1 VFALPAHR
9 RDRLARRDRRA
20 YSAAAWPYL
29 TLSGVRDSLS
39 QARAEL
45 ARYRAAP
52 MRSTARLCLGLV
64 TFSSFLAFTACG
76 DDDDSS
82 PGSAGRDNEGGAQSS
97 AGGSGASGSEA
108 KGGEAHGG
116 GGHVEAPV
124 ICQVLG
130 TLCHEADTGPGMG
143 RDCHQLG
150 HASELETCE
159 EQFSS
164 CIGFCVGAETGT
176 GGAGGGSG
184 ADQDPYCAALG
195 SLCHPIEDGMGPECH
210 DIGHEGDAAACA
222 ESFDQCAHFCLE
234 ARDAL
239 EPGAGGSGGGQ
250 SASAGA
256 GGAQ

>member
-1 VFALPAHR
+1 
-9 RDRLARRDRRA
+9 
-20 YSAAAWPYL
+20 
-29 TLSGVRDSLS
+29 
-39 QARAEL
+39 
-45 ARYRAAP
+45 
-52 MRSTARLCLGLV
+52 MRFTPRLCLGLV
-64 TFSSFLAFTACG
+64 TFNSFLAFTACG
-76 DDDDSS
+76 DDDDPS
-82 PGSAGRDNEGGAQSS
+82 PGSAGQNNEGGAQSS
-97 AGGSGASGSEA
+97 AGGSGSVSHAGSEA

-116 GGHVEAPV
+116 GGHDEAPV

-164 CIGFCVGAETGT
+164 CIGLCVEGQTGT

-195 SLCHPIEDGMGPECH
+195 SLCHPIEDGMGPVCH

-222 ESFDQCAHFCLE
+222 ESFDECAHFCLE

-239 EPGAGGSGGGQ
+239 EPGAGGSGGAGGQ
-250 SASAGA
+250 SASGGAAGA
-256 GGAQ
+256 Q